1 MITSLDSRETAKEK
15 VLYEKYLSTNTKIR
29 VMSEIQKRNLFKVH
43 RETVAASPAELK
55 RIPFIIIHKSL
66 TQTNPPQPKPSQ
78 IFISVINH
86 QIRIIYANF

>member
-1 MITSLDSRETAKEK
+1 
-15 VLYEKYLSTNTKIR
+15 
-29 VMSEIQKRNLFKVH
+29 MSEIQKRNLFKVH